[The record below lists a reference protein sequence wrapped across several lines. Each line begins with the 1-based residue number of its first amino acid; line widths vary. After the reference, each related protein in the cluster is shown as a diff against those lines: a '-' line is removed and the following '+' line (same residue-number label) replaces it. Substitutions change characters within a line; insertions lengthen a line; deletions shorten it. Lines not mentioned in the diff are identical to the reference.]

1 MQSWMSPA
9 KAEVNHE
16 LNNHGT
22 NHIMFCV
29 FYVAERALG
38 EKECPVTLLNTGH
51 KLKLV
56 SLSGQ
61 KRHRY
66 IKIVHVS

>member
-16 LNNHGT
+16 LNIT

-29 FYVAERALG
+29 FYLAERALG

-66 IKIVHVS
+66 IIIVHVS